1 MRRIISLF
9 LITVC
14 AFFAAFS
21 QNPDPIRWQVTVKMT
36 SATEG
41 TAVFKARITPGWHLY
56 GLSLPQGGP
65 KATVIDASLSK
76 GVKFTSELKAD
87 RQPLKVHD
95 AMFDLDLT
103 WWDSDIAFRRNFKVT
118 DPANASIAG
127 TIKYMGCND
136 QTCSPPKS
144 QTFDKKIPTK

>member
-1 MRRIISLF
+1 MRRIIF
-9 LITVC
+9 LIFITFC
-14 AFFAAFS
+14 AVFPAFS

-56 GLSLPQGGP
+56 GLKLPQGGP
-65 KATVIDASLSK
+65 KATVIDASAST
-76 GVKFTSELKAD
+76 GIKFRGELKAD

-95 AMFDLDLT
+95 SMFDLDLT
-103 WWDSDIAFRRNFKVT
+103 WWDADIAFRRSFKVT
-118 DPANASIAG
+118 DPANARIAG
-127 TIKYMGCND
+127 TINYMGCND

-144 QTFDKKIPTK
+144 QTFDKKITLK